1 MQALSKPEYIV
12 MLARYLMLVGVL
24 GLTVAA
30 PAPAAAD
37 TLAAIEERGSI
48 RLGVRTDATA
58 FSFTD
63 QLGEP
68 AGYTVQ
74 LCRAVAADLKQ
85 QLELET
91 LTIEYV
97 EVTTEDRFDALTE
110 GRIDLLCGATTV
122 TLGRRAMVDFSSLT
136 FATGMGVLYR
146 ADGPASFGELAD
158 KTIGVR
164 RGTTTE
170 DVLEDALTS
179 AGLEAEFV
187 AIESHPDGIA
197 ALKDGTIDAY
207 FADRAILIFLALT
220 DPEPD
225 NLRVGERLFSNE
237 PYALALPLGDTEFR
251 LAVDTALSRIFR
263 SETIERI
270 YAASFGDIEPGDL
283 LRALYLLSAIPD

>member
-1 MQALSKPEYIV
+1 MPRKLFGRALSRCV
-12 MLARYLMLVGVL
+12 AALALA
-24 GLTVAA
+24 TVAITAA
-30 PAPAAAD
+30 PTPADAD
-37 TLAAIEERGSI
+37 TLAAIEVRGTI

-85 QLELET
+85 QLGLDS
-91 LTIEYV
+91 LTIDYV
-97 EVTTEDRFDALTE
+97 EVTTEDRFSAITE

-136 FATGMGVLYR
+136 FVTGMGVLYR
-146 ADGPASFGELAD
+146 ALGPASFAELEG

-164 RGTTTE
+164 QGTTTE

-179 AGLEAEFV
+179 AGLEATFV
-187 AIESHPDGIA
+187 AVDSHADGVA

-220 DPEPD
+220 DAEPD
-225 NLRVGERLFSNE
+225 QLRVGERLFSNE
-237 PYALALPLGDTEFR
+237 PYALALPLGDTTFR
-251 LAVDTALSRIFR
+251 LAVDSALSRIFR
-263 SETIERI
+263 SETIDRI

>member
-1 MQALSKPEYIV
+1 